1 MEITQNSVVTFSYIL
16 SDDQGNELERAGA
29 DDPTAYLHGAF
40 NIMVALEN
48 AFEGKKAGAQFDVH
62 LTAKQAYGERQQKP
76 LLRVP
81 LKKLKS
87 AVKGKLRKGTHVQF
101 EHEQQIMDGSIVK
114 LGKFNA
120 DIDTNHPLAG
130 KNLHFDIHVLD
141 VREAT
146 DVEIAHGHAHGLG
159 GHQH

>member
-1 MEITQNSVVTFSYIL
+1 MKISQHSVVTFSYVL
-16 SDDQGNELERAGA
+16 SDDQGNELERADA
-29 DDPTAYLHGAF
+29 ASPTAYLHGGF
-40 NIMVALEN
+40 NIMVALED
-48 AFEGKKAGAQFDVH
+48 AFEGKTMGDQFGVD
-62 LTAKQAYGERQQKP
+62 LSAKQAYGERQQKA

-87 AVKGKLRKGTHVQF
+87 TTKGKLRKGAHVQF
-101 EHEQQIMDGSIVK
+101 EHDKQMIDGSIVK

-130 KNLHFDIHVLD
+130 KNLHFDIHVIE

-146 DVEIAHGHAHGLG
+146 DVEISHGHAHGVG
-159 GHQH
+159 GHHH